1 MATLDVF
8 SRDKK
13 KVGSVELADAIFGL
27 KPNLALVH
35 QVITA
40 QRAERRQGTAKVKTK
55 AEVRGGGRK
64 PYKQK
69 GTGNARR
76 GSQRSPLIVGG
87 GSTFGPKPR
96 SYSQATPKKMV
107 RGAICSVLSDRA
119 KAERLLILDEMKFDK
134 PSTKGFISVFKKNFG
149 IENAVIVDSDNRNL
163 ELSGRNVPHVKVLRT
178 SQVNVYDIVK
188 HEWLF
193 MSKDAAKELETRLL
207 SKLSKDATEKKA
219 TKTTKSAKA

>member
-1 MATLDVF
+1 MATLDVY
-8 SRDKK
+8 SREKK
-13 KVGSVELADAIFGL
+13 KVGSVELADAVFAV

-35 QVITA
+35 QVLTA
-40 QRAERRQGTAKVKTK
+40 QLAERRQGTAKVKTK

-76 GSQRSPLIVGG
+76 GSQRSPLMVGG

-107 RGAICSVLSDRA
+107 RGAICSVLSDRVSA
-119 KAERLLILDEMKFDK
+119 QHFFVIDELKFDK
-134 PSTKGFISVFKKNFG
+134 PHTKGFITVFKKNFD
-149 IENAVIVDSDNRNL
+149 VDSALVIDHSNRNL
-163 ELSGRNVPHVKVLRT
+163 ELSGRNVPRVKVLRT
-178 SQVNVYDIVK
+178 DQVNVYDIIK

-193 MSKDAAKELETRLL
+193 ITKEALKNLEARLVA
-207 SKLSKDATEKKA
+207 SQ
-219 TKTTKSAKA
+219 SAKAK